1 MVHTGPGSDGVRV
14 RCVFPPHNVVA
25 GASECDILLGVTTVV
40 PLPIPLRWKATTLHT
55 CKTIF
60 KKRGAST
67 MESGPQ
73 YIYILQS
80 FVFSR
85 ENYMLSS
92 VMYVLSCYITCIA
105 HTLHINGI

>member
-1 MVHTGPGSDGVRV
+1 MGQGSSRKPSWLIFCHDIDLKWQKM
-14 RCVFPPHNVVA
+14 
-25 GASECDILLGVTTVV
+25 GAT
-40 PLPIPLRWKATTLHT
+40 
-55 CKTIF
+55 
-60 KKRGAST
+60 T

-92 VMYVLSCYITCIA
+92 VLSVLSCYITCIA
-105 HTLHINGI
+105 HTFHINGI

>member
-1 MVHTGPGSDGVRV
+1 
-14 RCVFPPHNVVA
+14 
-25 GASECDILLGVTTVV
+25 
-40 PLPIPLRWKATTLHT
+40 
-55 CKTIF
+55 
-60 KKRGAST
+60 

-92 VMYVLSCYITCIA
+92 VMSVISCYITCIT
-105 HTLHINGI
+105 HTLHINGIYNKTHGRVLSLTHIPIDI

>member
-1 MVHTGPGSDGVRV
+1 MFLCWSLSTENDIKQSL
-14 RCVFPPHNVVA
+14 
-25 GASECDILLGVTTVV
+25 SETATVY
-40 PLPIPLRWKATTLHT
+40 
-55 CKTIF
+55 
-60 KKRGAST
+60 KKRGATT

-85 ENYMLSS
+85 EDYMIPSVLS
-92 VMYVLSCYITCIA
+92 VLSCYITCIA